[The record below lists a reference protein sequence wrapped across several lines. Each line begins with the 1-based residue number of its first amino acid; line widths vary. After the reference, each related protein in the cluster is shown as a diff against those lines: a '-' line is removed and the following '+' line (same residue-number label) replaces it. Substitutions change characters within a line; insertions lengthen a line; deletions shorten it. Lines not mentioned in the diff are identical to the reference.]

1 MDILYLS
8 IVFLVIVVIIWLKK
22 PLFVAMIGVDS
33 SYHYFV
39 PGQSEGRGG
48 CSGKA
53 DSGLGYNRC
62 AAELYLIYI
71 SPAFM
76 LRKRK
81 ADKREGFI

>member
-22 PLFVAMIGVDS
+22 PLFVAMTGGIAATII
-33 SYHYFV
+33 
-39 PGQSEGRGG
+39 QSEGRGG

-62 AAELYLIYI
+62 AAELLSHHI
-71 SPAFM
+71 SSAYAGE
-76 LRKRK
+76 KRK

>member
-1 MDILYLS
+1 HSVSGNRCDYMAEKAAVCGNDR
-8 IVFLVIVVIIWLKK
+8 
-22 PLFVAMIGVDS
+22 GDS

-62 AAELYLIYI
+62 AAELLSHHI
-71 SPAFM
+71 SSAYAGE
-76 LRKRK
+76 KRK